1 MTEEIILDEEYEFA
15 VEEKTKPD
23 YKMTALISQWIYSN
37 LENLT
42 DDNEEIIFNK
52 VNYGYNEESLKSFGK
67 KPVCD
72 VYVNNVDYES
82 DLQESVPV
90 ATHSIIIFHVKGGN
104 DTAYLK
110 ACQLHDYIMQQFIE
124 NKEWQELDDIVSNT
138 VITNSELL
146 NHPRKGWAV
155 MGAFEVEHTL
165 YR

>member
-1 MTEEIILDEEYEFA
+1 MTEEIIINEEYEFA
-15 VEEKTKPD
+15 VKEKTKPD

-72 VYVNNVDYES
+72 LYVDNIDYES

-90 ATHSIIIFHVKGGN
+90 AAHSIIIFHVKGGN
-104 DTAYLK
+104 DKAFLK

-124 NKEWQELDDIVSNT
+124 NTDWQELDDIVINT

-146 NHPRKGWAV
+146 NHPRNGWAV
-155 MGAFEVEHTL
+155 MGAFEIEHTL